1 MTTEWNAAGYH
12 HINALQKWL
21 ADESLARLT
30 LQSADRVLDVGCG
43 DGRVTAELARRV
55 PRGSVLGVDPSH
67 QMVDYARQTYP
78 EPNLRFEVGD
88 ARELRLDSRFNRLVS
103 FNALHWVPRADFPAT
118 MTSLR
123 QALEPSGSAHLRFV
137 GLGSRQSLESVASE
151 VASDHAAPFT
161 HFTPDEFRQLA
172 GQHGFRVDQLEL
184 LDRHWDFPTRE
195 EFASWARVTFV
206 EWTRELPEAD
216 REVFIHEVLERYEKV
231 TGVPNRFAFY
241 QMVSQLS

>member
-21 ADESLARLT
+21 ADESLTRLT

-55 PRGSVLGVDPSH
+55 PQGSVLGVDPSH

-88 ARELRLDSRFNRLVS
+88 ARELQLDSRFNRLVS

-118 MTSLR
+118 MDSLR
-123 QALEPSGSAHLRFV
+123 RALEPSGSAHLRFV
-137 GLGSRQSLESVASE
+137 GLGLRQSLESVASE
-151 VASDHAAPFT
+151 VAPDHTAPFT
-161 HFTPDEFRQLA
+161 HFTPNEFRQLA
-172 GQHGFRVDQLEL
+172 VGHGWQVDQLEL

-195 EFASWARVTFV
+195 DFLAWARVTFV
-206 EWTRELPEAD
+206 AWTRAMSEAERD
-216 REVFIHEVLERYEKV
+216 DFIARVLERYQAV

-241 QMVSQLS
+241 QLVSQLS